1 MSLIQSF
8 KLNEKGNDYVV
19 GDIHGCFTLLQKKL
33 DEIKFNPEV
42 DRLFCVG
49 DLVDRG
55 RESEESIEWLEKPW
69 FFCVRGNH
77 EDMAIEYY
85 QYCEYIGDEEKDL
98 DYVNNYLQNG
108 GGWFITLPMDE
119 KIKYHDAFI
128 ELPLVIQVETKD
140 GLVGI
145 THAATHFADWNI
157 LTDFLQDKSDS
168 EYMLKEDWNDFYQD
182 LIWNRDLMKYGNPM
196 VIENV
201 YKVYHG
207 HTPTNKVVEL
217 GNRVYIDTGA
227 VWTGQLTIIKLS

>member
-1 MSLIQSF
+1 MSLIQSL

-19 GDIHGCFTLLQKKL
+19 GDIHGCFTLLQKNL
-33 DEIKFNPEV
+33 DDIKFNPEV

-55 RESEESIEWLEKPW
+55 RESEESINWLAKDW

-77 EDMAIEYY
+77 EDMAIEFY
-85 QYCEYIGDEEKDL
+85 QYCEYIGDEEKDVR
-98 DYVNNYLQNG
+98 YVNNYTQNG
-108 GGWFITLPMDE
+108 GAWFIALPVEE
-119 KIKYHDAFI
+119 KRKFHDAFI
-128 ELPLVIQVETKD
+128 NLPLVIDIETSS

-145 THAATHFADWNI
+145 THASTHFPDWNT
-157 LTDFLQDKSDS
+157 LSSFLSDES
-168 EYMLKEDWNDFYQD
+168 ALEYNHEEDWNDFFQD
-182 LIWNRDLMKYGNPM
+182 LIWNRDLIKYGDPR

-207 HTPTNKVVEL
+207 HTPTNKIVEL

-227 VWTGQLTIIKLS
+227 VWTGQLQIIKL

>member
-33 DEIKFNPEV
+33 DEINFNPDV

-55 RESEESIEWLEKPW
+55 RESEESIEWLKKDW
-69 FFCVRGNH
+69 FFCVMGNH
-77 EDMAIEYY
+77 EDMAM
-85 QYCEYIGDEEKDL
+85 QYFQYIEYIGDEEPDVM
-98 DYVNNYLQNG
+98 YVNNYVQNG
-108 GGWFITLPMDE
+108 GAWFIALPLEE
-119 KIKYHDAFI
+119 KRKFDSAFS
-128 ELPLVIQVETKD
+128 ELPLAIDIETSN
-140 GLVGI
+140 GLIGI
-145 THAATHFADWNI
+145 THAGTHFADWNV
-157 LTDFLQDKSDS
+157 LVDFLRDS
-168 EYMLKEDWNDFYQD
+168 SALEYVHEEDWNAFYQD
-182 LIWNRDLMKYGNPM
+182 LIWNRDLLKYGDPR

-201 YKVYHG
+201 YKIYHG

-227 VWTGQLTIIKLS
+227 VWTGQLTIIKL